1 MLLLK
6 KNIKIRPPKTI
17 ELSLLGLKIELLNKI
32 KEEVGKIN
40 TQGIKVNITVDKR
53 TKDNIDK
60 YKCSK
65 KNNDITFIVHK
76 IEGRAFLLGKN
87 GFYNKVV
94 EVLKK
99 KNNHNIYF
107 ILVIKEDDDKIRKA
121 MIEDL
126 INKGG
131 QKELDYYYKNN
142 RIVFINDFN
151 IETDFANKKDF
162 FINLFKTNYDNT
174 KSKGEYLQED
184 EDEMKKELELINK
197 VIGYELNGGNSNI
210 FAKCS
215 MI

>member
-1 MLLLK
+1 ML
-6 KNIKIRPPKTI
+6 I
-17 ELSLLGLKIELLNKI
+17 
-32 KEEVGKIN
+32 
-40 TQGIKVNITVDKR
+40 
-53 TKDNIDK
+53 
-60 YKCSK
+60 
-65 KNNDITFIVHK
+65 
-76 IEGRAFLLGKN
+76 
-87 GFYNKVV
+87 
-94 EVLKK
+94 K

-184 EDEMKKELELINK
+184 EDEMKKDLELINK

>member
-1 MLLLK
+1 M
-6 KNIKIRPPKTI
+6 
-17 ELSLLGLKIELLNKI
+17 KIELLNKI
-32 KEEVGKIN
+32 KEEVRKIN
-40 TQGIKVNITVDKR
+40 TQGITLNITVDKR

-76 IEGRAFLLGKN
+76 IEGRVFLLGKN

-107 ILVIKEDDDKIRKA
+107 ILVIKGDDDKIRKA

-131 QKELDYYYKNN
+131 QKDLDYYYKNN

-184 EDEMKKELELINK
+184 EDEMKKDLELINK

>member
-32 KEEVGKIN
+32 KEEVGKLN

-76 IEGRAFLLGKN
+76 IEGRVFLLGKN

-94 EVLKK
+94 DVLKK

-131 QKELDYYYKNN
+131 QKDLDYYYKNN
-142 RIVFINDFN
+142 RIVFINDFK
-151 IETDFANKKDF
+151 IEADFANKKDF

-174 KSKGEYLQED
+174 KLKGVYLQED
-184 EDEMKKELELINK
+184 EDEKNKDLELINK

>member
-76 IEGRAFLLGKN
+76 IEGRVFLLGKN

-94 EVLKK
+94 DVLKK

-131 QKELDYYYKNN
+131 QKDLDYYYKNN
-142 RIVFINDFN
+142 RIVFINDFK
-151 IETDFANKKDF
+151 IEADFANKKDF

-174 KSKGEYLQED
+174 KLKGVYLQED
-184 EDEMKKELELINK
+184 EDEKNKDLELINK

>member
-1 MLLLK
+1 M
-6 KNIKIRPPKTI
+6 
-17 ELSLLGLKIELLNKI
+17 KIELLNKI
-32 KEEVGKIN
+32 KEEVRKIN
-40 TQGIKVNITVDKR
+40 TQGITLNITVDKR

-76 IEGRAFLLGKN
+76 IEGRVFLLGKN

-94 EVLKK
+94 DVFKK

-131 QKELDYYYKNN
+131 QKDLDYYYKNN

-184 EDEMKKELELINK
+184 EDEMKKDLELINK

>member
-1 MLLLK
+1 M
-6 KNIKIRPPKTI
+6 
-17 ELSLLGLKIELLNKI
+17 KIELLNKI
-32 KEEVGKIN
+32 KEEVRKIN
-40 TQGIKVNITVDKR
+40 TQGITLNITVDKR

-76 IEGRAFLLGKN
+76 IEGRVFLLGKN

-131 QKELDYYYKNN
+131 QKDLDYYYKNN

-162 FINLFKTNYDNT
+162 FINLFKTNYDNN

-184 EDEMKKELELINK
+184 EDEMKKDLELINK